1 MKEKT
6 CKNTSAI
13 AEIPD
18 FSVFDVSA
26 DDIRLGKKGDSEFCA
41 IARTTRRMIK
51 GIKGVT
57 IDSINV
63 NINHIR
69 ASFSVPINLPVPQMC
84 IGGKLVPCPEFWN
97 SNSPMRRLFNI
108 HISTPGKASIF
119 IEKFDKNKK
128 SVKPFKFAAKPN
140 VTHEEAW

>member
-1 MKEKT
+1 MKKKT

-63 NINHIR
+63 NLNHIR
-69 ASFSVPINLPVPQMC
+69 ASFRVPINMPVPQMC
-84 IGGKLVPCPEFWN
+84 IGGKLVPCPELLN
-97 SNSPMRRLFNI
+97 SDAAGRRNI
-108 HISTPGKASIF
+108 VVRVPTPQKAAAF
-119 IEKFDKNKK
+119 IKKFDKNKK